1 MADRAGLVIIGA
13 FEIGTAEHTSLASDG
28 WTPADGIPT
37 NRAVQ
42 TVKARLA
49 RQLRASRHPVMVM
62 WFVGNE
68 VNGAWQ
74 GFVCED
80 DYAEQH
86 LSFTNQCQFGTAAR
100 VLMLIIDSLCETVH
114 EEGLLCST
122 PLAGVNLPGAFTDN
136 GFEYSVQGWIQAM
149 DPIMVHLDVW
159 SANLYPGRDFREF
172 DFSRLREWT
181 SRPFL
186 VSEYGVDA
194 YDTNAPRCGD
204 DVHAAMPVGSA
215 CNAHSDA
222 RHIGAPNERMQAEW
236 LMSLVEDVERNVV
249 TCRSGCESQTV
260 AGSSVMAWVDEWWK
274 GRVID
279 AVDADERNGKLGSL
293 CPDGNEKLQT
303 PCGYPTVYA
312 PTQPDSFVN
321 EEWFGLMKV
330 KRSCADFVDQIEPR
344 EAWYRMKQL
353 WTTGGCVLHD
363 PNFNVSYAP
372 YYDLAQ
378 YPDCGAAITQA
389 SASECL

>member
-1 MADRAGLVIIGA
+1 VADRAGLVIIGA

-28 WTPADGIPT
+28 WKPADGIPT

-181 SRPFL
+181 SRPFF

-204 DVHAAMPVGSA
+204 DVHAAMPAGSA

-236 LMSLVEDVERNVV
+236 LMSLVEDVERNAV

>member
-1 MADRAGLVIIGA
+1 MHRSGSDLPIWQVADRAGLVIIGA

-159 SANLYPGRDFREF
+159 SANL
-172 DFSRLREWT
+172 
-181 SRPFL
+181 
-186 VSEYGVDA
+186 
-194 YDTNAPRCGD
+194 
-204 DVHAAMPVGSA
+204 
-215 CNAHSDA
+215 
-222 RHIGAPNERMQAEW
+222 
-236 LMSLVEDVERNVV
+236 
-249 TCRSGCESQTV
+249 
-260 AGSSVMAWVDEWWK
+260 
-274 GRVID
+274 
-279 AVDADERNGKLGSL
+279 
-293 CPDGNEKLQT
+293 
-303 PCGYPTVYA
+303 
-312 PTQPDSFVN
+312 
-321 EEWFGLMKV
+321 
-330 KRSCADFVDQIEPR
+330 
-344 EAWYRMKQL
+344 
-353 WTTGGCVLHD
+353 
-363 PNFNVSYAP
+363 
-372 YYDLAQ
+372 
-378 YPDCGAAITQA
+378 
-389 SASECL
+389 